1 MRNLR
6 CAQYARKWASQISN
20 SMSSHKK
27 IEIAAQFNFGFPS
40 HFFLLVGK
48 MYMSKFFL
56 DLPAKGGDVL
66 LSLIPPLTSYVW
78 RLLSM
83 ASHVA

>member
-1 MRNLR
+1 MRTIREKMGFANLEFDEFAQKNRNR
-6 CAQYARKWASQISN
+6 CTI
-20 SMSSHKK
+20 
-27 IEIAAQFNFGFPS
+27 QFWFHS